1 MRAIMTFPRTI
12 SALIA
17 ATALLALAGR
27 TVSAQEQEHSHES
40 PEPPALKWSF
50 AGPRGYFDRAQLQRG
65 FKIYREV
72 CGNCHSLSL
81 VAFRNLAE
89 RGGPEFTTAQAA
101 AVAGEYKIKDGPN
114 DQGEMFERP
123 GRLADYFPPPF
134 PNEQTARASN
144 GGALPPDF
152 SVIAKARTYERGFP
166 RFLLDVI
173 TQYQEQGVDYIAA
186 LLKGYEKAPEG
197 MQMPQGMM
205 YNKFFPGHGIK
216 MPPPIS
222 DGQVSY
228 DDGTPGTIDQYSRD
242 VAAFLMWTAE
252 PHLEDRKRT
261 GFQVVIFLLFLS
273 GLLYFTKKRI
283 WHAVQLHPEELSRK
297 S

>member
-1 MRAIMTFPRTI
+1 MRAIMTVTRTI
-12 SALIA
+12 PALIA
-17 ATALLALAGR
+17 ALGLLGLAGGPAA
-27 TVSAQEQEHSHES
+27 AQGEHDA

-50 AGPRGYFDRAQLQRG
+50 AGPLGKFDRAQLQRG
-65 FKIYREV
+65 FKVYREV
-72 CGNCHSLSL
+72 CSNCHSLSL
-81 VAFRNLAE
+81 LSFRNLAE
-89 RGGPEFTTAQAA
+89 PGGPEFSPAQAQ
-101 AVAGEYKIKDGPN
+101 AVAAEYKIKDGPN
-114 DQGEMFERP
+114 EQGEMFERP
-123 GRLADYFPPPF
+123 GRPADHFPPPF

-166 RFLLDVI
+166 RFLLDLV

-186 LLKGYEKAPEG
+186 LLKGYEKPPEG
-197 MQMPQGMM
+197 MQMPSGMM
-205 YNKFFPGHGIK
+205 YNKYYPGHGIK

-228 DDGTPGTIDQYSRD
+228 DDGSPATIDQYSRD
-242 VAAFLMWTAE
+242 VAAFLAWAAE
-252 PHLEDRKRT
+252 PHLEARKRA
-261 GFQVVIFLLFLS
+261 GLQVIVFLLLLS

-283 WHAVQLHPEELSRK
+283 WHEVELHPEELSRK